1 MKILIRFQGLV
12 SFNIQ
17 SMAKDFEAIINIMVL
32 SNEACDIG
40 ND

>member
-17 SMAKDFEAIINIMVL
+17 LMAKDFEAIINIMVL